1 MTIMEELR
9 LKNRPSYY
17 YEDIVRLDKISLDK
31 ITVRKVDSWKCSILE
46 IRYATEAVEKPLRI
60 CINNAFGEFFKF
72 GVKIFLSR
80 K

>member
-31 ITVRKVDSWKCSILE
+31 ITVRKVDS
-46 IRYATEAVEKPLRI
+46 
-60 CINNAFGEFFKF
+60 
-72 GVKIFLSR
+72 
-80 K
+80 